1 MSNKHNS
8 KLYNTHMKTT
18 VLQTND
24 YIKGLQIF
32 NERFKNIGEIEK
44 GDKIGK
50 NADNDKYIIYKGGKL
65 QKLWRWLYSED
76 RKTTF
81 GYFDKDFKE
90 FFGYCDSIKNK
101 HTGFAPTKKIE
112 EILMNIINNVITGLY
127 CLKESY
133 NNHPNDGGEKLCC
146 KIDSII
152 LTLIDMKQEI
162 NKKDPPSLPQMIHIN
177 KKNPSTSLMTS
188 VSF

>member
-1 MSNKHNS
+1 MPNKKNL
-8 KLYNTHMKTT
+8 KLYNTPMNATI
-18 VLQTND
+18 LQLNE
-24 YIKGLQIF
+24 YIEKLKMF
-32 NERFKNIGEIEK
+32 NEKFKNIGEIEK

-50 NADNDKYIIYKGGKL
+50 DTDNDKYIIYKGGKL

-90 FFGYCDSIKNK
+90 FFGYCDSIKKK
-101 HTGFAPTKKIE
+101 HSGFAPIKRIE
-112 EILMNIINNVITGLY
+112 ELLMNIINNVITGLY
-127 CLKESY
+127 RLKESY
-133 NNHPNDGGEKLCC
+133 NNNINTDGEKLCC

-177 KKNPSTSLMTS
+177 KKIPSTSLMTS